1 MIDGQDRAPL
11 QQLRRLSS
19 GDGSSSLEG
28 DFLSGFTA
36 GVTWT
41 TADDVNNH
49 VFAGDLSVREELCS
63 GNSTQK
69 GRDSYY
75 PQFTLAT
82 RLASQAFLSDEPYF
96 FQESAQEICGLSSDS
111 STVSYRLWVNGC
123 LSFSDKITDGFYNIL
138 GMDPFLW
145 AMCNNSEEGK
155 RLPSLAALNEVNP
168 SDSSMEVVFIDRN
181 GDSHLKELEKKALKY
196 FSAFGVSLAMVKQL
210 AGLVSKFMGG
220 AFKTEQGELHQK
232 WKTFS
237 EELKSFE
244 QHIVIPIGN
253 ISYGL
258 CRHRA
263 ILFKELA
270 DYIGLPC
277 RIAQG
282 CKYCTSAH
290 GTSCLVKLD
299 DSRQS
304 LRFATSYLTLQSILD
319 VRQPLEAMFTSTQ
332 WLNSAWGKKP
342 EGKEVRRHILN
353 DKFWATVTYAIL
365 STRPLVQVLRLVDA
379 EKKPAM
385 GFIYNA
391 MDEAKELIAHN
402 LGGEEASYREIWDI
416 IDARWEVQ
424 LHRHLHAAAY
434 YLNPQFQYSERKSSN
449 PEVKLG
455 LYHCMERLI
464 PDLTVRE
471 IADLQ
476 LVLFRNRE
484 GFFGLHAAKST
495 IAKRSPVEWW
505 IQFGDSTPEL
515 QSFAVRVLG
524 LTCSSSG
531 CERNWSTYSQVQTK
545 RRNRLSTLR
554 MNSLVYIMHNKR
566 LRDRRLRNKG
576 LKDDEDPLVCEDVA
590 SDNEWFIDDETDLP
604 LSDLQLEDLSV
615 DVLRG
620 EADQGGVSTSATPHT
635 STSSAAKDLIGEPGN
650 VYDPD
655 SSINGQLLS
664 FVPSPFLVSH
674 LTCCPTLYTSDASC
688 NKMRNRG
695 YTGIPVGKTQCS
707 GFLDEAVVKIIH
719 PHPGVIV
726 DKEFIQD
733 TTKEGM
739 ISNHQVGGN
748 TNVPSKMEVSIQFE
762 CRKNDMMCEDKP
774 IHQEAGIPRHA
785 SLEPSLA
792 MDWLEIS
799 WDELEIKERVGAGSF
814 GTVFRAEW
822 HGSIPIS
829 SHSTSLPSLPLY
841 LSSKKLK
848 NLILP
853 PTHGGDQKEEVVLA
867 IKKRRWSGCWCCRRA
882 CSRGI
887 VRVRDRRSGFW
898 LRFLTIEV
906 DGKGGATSIIGFVRD
921 VAVKVLDDQNFYE
934 DQMKEFLRE
943 VAIMNRVRH
952 PNLVLFMGAVT
963 ERPHLSIAKG
973 VNYLHCLNPSIVHWD
988 LKSPNLLVDK
998 NWSVKVC
1005 DFGLSRLKEH
1015 TFISSKSAAGTPEWM
1030 APEFLRGEPTNEK
1043 SDVFSFGVI
1052 LWELLTMQQP
1062 WKELSPVQVV
1072 GAVAFQNRRLTIPQ
1086 DMSPALAALVESCWA
1101 DDPRKRPP
1109 FSSIVETLKKLLKS
1123 STVQAGSS

>member
-1 MIDGQDRAPL
+1 MIDGQDKAPL

-19 GDGSSSLEG
+19 GEGSSSFEE
-28 DFLSGFTA
+28 DFLSGVTA

-49 VFAGDLSVREELCS
+49 VFAGDLSVMEELCS
-63 GNSTQK
+63 QNSTQN
-69 GRDSYY
+69 GRDSCY

-82 RLASQAFLSDEPYF
+82 RLASQAFLADQPYF
-96 FQESAQEICGLSSDS
+96 FQESAQEICGLFSDS

-155 RLPSLAALNEVNP
+155 RLPSLAALNEVDP
-168 SDSSMEVVFIDRN
+168 GDSSMEVVFIDRN
-181 GDSHLKELEKKALKY
+181 GDSQLKELEKKALKY

-237 EELKSFE
+237 EELKNFE
-244 QHIVIPIGN
+244 QHIVIRIGN

-304 LRFATSYLTLQSILD
+304 LREY
-319 VRQPLEAMFTSTQ
+319 V
-332 WLNSAWGKKP
+332 
-342 EGKEVRRHILN
+342 V
-353 DKFWATVTYAIL
+353 
-365 STRPLVQVLRLVDA
+365 
-379 EKKPAM
+379 
-385 GFIYNA
+385 
-391 MDEAKELIAHN
+391 
-402 LGGEEASYREIWDI
+402 
-416 IDARWEVQ
+416 
-424 LHRHLHAAAY
+424 
-434 YLNPQFQYSERKSSN
+434 
-449 PEVKLG
+449 
-455 LYHCMERLI
+455 
-464 PDLTVRE
+464 
-471 IADLQ
+471 
-476 LVLFRNRE
+476 
-484 GFFGLHAAKST
+484 
-495 IAKRSPVEWW
+495 
-505 IQFGDSTPEL
+505 
-515 QSFAVRVLG
+515 
-524 LTCSSSG
+524 
-531 CERNWSTYSQVQTK
+531 
-545 RRNRLSTLR
+545 
-554 MNSLVYIMHNKR
+554 
-566 LRDRRLRNKG
+566 
-576 LKDDEDPLVCEDVA
+576 
-590 SDNEWFIDDETDLP
+590 
-604 LSDLQLEDLSV
+604 
-615 DVLRG
+615 
-620 EADQGGVSTSATPHT
+620 
-635 STSSAAKDLIGEPGN
+635 DLIGEPGN

-664 FVPSPFLVSH
+664 FVPSPFLLSH

-688 NKMRNRG
+688 NKKLNRG
-695 YTGIPVGKTQCS
+695 HTGIPVGKAQCS

-733 TTKEGM
+733 TNKEGM

-774 IHQEAGIPRHA
+774 IHQEASIPRHA

-822 HGSIPIS
+822 HGS
-829 SHSTSLPSLPLY
+829 
-841 LSSKKLK
+841 
-848 NLILP
+848 
-853 PTHGGDQKEEVVLA
+853 
-867 IKKRRWSGCWCCRRA
+867 
-882 CSRGI
+882 
-887 VRVRDRRSGFW
+887 
-898 LRFLTIEV
+898 
-906 DGKGGATSIIGFVRD
+906 D
-921 VAVKVLDDQNFYE
+921 VAVKVLDDQDFYE

-963 ERPHLSIAKG
+963 ERPHLSIVTEYLPRGSLYHLINRPSAGEILDRRRRLRMALDVAKG

-988 LKSPNLLVDK
+988 LKTPNLLVDK

-1062 WKELSPVQVV
+1062 WKGLSPVQVV

-1086 DMSPALAALVESCWA
+1086 DMSPPLAALVESCWA
-1101 DDPRKRPP
+1101 DDPRQRPT

-1123 STVQAGSS
+1123 STVQVGSS